1 MRGANDID
9 MIVEDNVIDNLDTYQ
24 SVFRG
29 EMGGNYY
36 FRNNTFINVNAR
48 VALFH
53 ISYSN
58 VFVLNDTFIH
68 SANNGLSSI
77 IQFGLHFIKSDIQ
90 INGLHIYN
98 NSFSSPSFVVLAALS
113 HNKALSFTDVYIYD
127 NSKFLVLLN
136 HHECIG
142 FTSVQPLFVVVD
154 TESFNTRNIVSKN
167 NSYSDSSTELKSI
180 FQILKI

>member
-53 ISYSN
+53 ISYSK

-77 IQFGLHFIKSDIQ
+77 IQFGLH
-90 INGLHIYN
+90 
-98 NSFSSPSFVVLAALS
+98 
-113 HNKALSFTDVYIYD
+113 
-127 NSKFLVLLN
+127 
-136 HHECIG
+136 
-142 FTSVQPLFVVVD
+142 
-154 TESFNTRNIVSKN
+154 
-167 NSYSDSSTELKSI
+167 
-180 FQILKI
+180 